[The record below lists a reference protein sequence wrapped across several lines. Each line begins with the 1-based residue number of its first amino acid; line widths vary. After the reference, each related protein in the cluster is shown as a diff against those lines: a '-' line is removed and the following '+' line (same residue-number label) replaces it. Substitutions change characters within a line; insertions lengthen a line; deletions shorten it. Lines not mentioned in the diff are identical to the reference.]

1 MQERL
6 REIAEEAYERAFE
19 YVEEIYSGSRP
30 SSKLVFN
37 AIQRFKND
45 LKRCEDENERLF
57 WDKEQAIKALMFLSM
72 LPLVDGQ
79 WQGKRLELMPFHA
92 FVVINIYGFW
102 EYRNDD
108 PKPFRR
114 FRKAH
119 VSVPRK
125 SAKSTLSGGIALY
138 ETIIEQGAQVF
149 SAATTREQA
158 KMCWNSA
165 KTMVA
170 MSPLLKKIFG
180 SNNQMIYQHDDN
192 SFYKAVASDSSTL
205 DGLNVQMAV
214 IDEYH
219 AHKNGSLYDI
229 MLTGM
234 SARRNPLIL
243 SITTAGEDLS
253 SHCLK
258 HEDSYMKPLL
268 NGLIEDDSFFVL
280 IYGIDEND
288 DVFDEATWWKANPAL
303 GISKDIE
310 DLRSIAKEAKQMPYK
325 LSEFKTKHLNVWVNS
340 SVEWLNME
348 SWARCPESVSDDE
361 LIDKPCYIGVDKAR
375 VGDFT
380 SITAIFKL
388 DDGTYDIRAYSL
400 LPEDSVEKQTEE
412 YKALLKRFIADGWLT
427 LTDGNII
434 SDEAILDHI
443 RLLIKKFNVR
453 EVAFDNYGSTNLQ
466 YTLQDEGISVVAL
479 SQSSKNMSEPMSET
493 ESMILS
499 GRLRNPRNSVLTWAL
514 GNVVLKNAEDKNLYP
529 KKAHA
534 DKKIDPAMALFMALN
549 RALLNKDIS
558 LDGFLDSPLIF

>member
-1 MQERL
+1 
-6 REIAEEAYERAFE
+6 
-19 YVEEIYSGSRP
+19 
-30 SSKLVFN
+30 
-37 AIQRFKND
+37 
-45 LKRCEDENERLF
+45 
-57 WDKEQAIKALMFLSM
+57 
-72 LPLVDGQ
+72 
-79 WQGKRLELMPFHA
+79 
-92 FVVINIYGFW
+92 
-102 EYRNDD
+102 
-108 PKPFRR
+108 
-114 FRKAH
+114 
-119 VSVPRK
+119 
-125 SAKSTLSGGIALY
+125 
-138 ETIIEQGAQVF
+138 
-149 SAATTREQA
+149 
-158 KMCWNSA
+158 
-165 KTMVA
+165 
-170 MSPLLKKIFG
+170 
-180 SNNQMIYQHDDN
+180 
-192 SFYKAVASDSSTL
+192 TL

-348 SWARCPESVSDDE
+348 AWARCPESVSDDE
-361 LIDKPCYIGVDKAR
+361 LIGKPCYIGVDKAR

-380 SITAIFKL
+380 SITALFKL

-412 YKALLKRFIADGWLT
+412 YKALLKRFVADGWLT
-427 LTDGNII
+427 LTDGNIV

-443 RLLIKKFNVR
+443 RMLTKKFNVR

-466 YTLQDEGISVVAL
+466 YTLQDEGIAVVAV
-479 SQSSKNMSEPMSET
+479 SQSTKTMSEPMSET
-493 ESMILS
+493 ESMILTQ
-499 GRLRNPRNSVLTWAL
+499 RLRNPRNSVLTWAL
-514 GNVVLKNAEDKNLYP
+514 GNVVLK
-529 KKAHA
+529 
-534 DKKIDPAMALFMALN
+534 
-549 RALLNKDIS
+549 S
-558 LDGFLDSPLIF
+558 T